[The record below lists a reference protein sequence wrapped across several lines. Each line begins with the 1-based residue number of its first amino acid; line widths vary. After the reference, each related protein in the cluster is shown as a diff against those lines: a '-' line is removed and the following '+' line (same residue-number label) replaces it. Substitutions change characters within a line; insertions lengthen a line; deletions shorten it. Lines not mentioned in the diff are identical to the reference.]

1 MVTET
6 RDRLA
11 LELRMAGESLIGQPT
26 IDAYNLLTRTFAT
39 LNRAGMASVVDPGSL
54 TLNVICDRF
63 EQTGSITLE
72 PEEVAHLRQ
81 VIANADA
88 GIHRVPL
95 QQFDKAVAEVKAF
108 FVLVGGIDEG

>member
-63 EQTGSITLE
+63 EQTGSITVE
-72 PEEVAHLRQ
+72 PEEATHLRQ
-81 VIANADA
+81 VIAEADA
-88 GIHRVPL
+88 GIHRIPL
-95 QQFDKAVAEVKAF
+95 QKFDKAVAEVKAF
-108 FVLVGGIDEG
+108 FVLVGGSDEG